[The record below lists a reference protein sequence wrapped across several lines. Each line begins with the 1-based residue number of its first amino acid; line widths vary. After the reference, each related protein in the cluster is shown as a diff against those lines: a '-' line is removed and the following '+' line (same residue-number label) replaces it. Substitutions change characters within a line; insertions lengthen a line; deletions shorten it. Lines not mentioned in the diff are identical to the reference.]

1 MPLFINIFIWK
12 CQSRAF
18 PIKYI
23 HVPII
28 KYIQKVFISQQYF
41 CLASIFHMYW
51 DTDRFSFFSLL
62 CSMCQSHDTVFHTGN
77 ATNIWCAMCQSATLC
92 LKIPVPKHSINIS
105 TRTFPWESAD
115 KYYMIRAEKQK
126 QSWADVKV
134 LQRGITMRQDHN
146 SRYQVLLISL

>member
-28 KYIQKVFISQQYF
+28 KYIQKVFISQQCF
-41 CLASIFHMYW
+41 CLASIFHMFW

-134 LQRGITMRQDHN
+134 LQRGITMRQDRN
-146 SRYQVLLISL
+146 SRYQALLISL